1 MVECKWLTALRVC
14 RSQKTG
20 FQLLHDFI
28 SFWYKA
34 FLKTYETNEK
44 HNSLKRVEMLQS
56 MDLNASAHVERKNEH
71 ALPWRQWVYV
81 SVLCFFFLHFVAS
94 KKCNF
99 LVTFWMERVERS
111 EQIEQVFVFVYVPDP
126 LHRRQNEAETFVHEN
141 VSLECMLLKDGLQYT
156 FKMSNEADCK
166 REAKR
171 MHR

>member
-1 MVECKWLTALRVC
+1 MVECNWLAALRVC

-34 FLKTYETNEK
+34 FLKTNETNEK

-56 MDLNASAHVERKNEH
+56 MDLNASAHVERKKRTCSAMETM
-71 ALPWRQWVYV
+71 
-81 SVLCFFFLHFVAS
+81 SICFCFVFFLHFVAS

-99 LVTFWMERVERS
+99 LVTFWLERVERS

-141 VSLECMLLKDGLQYT
+141 VSLECMLLKDGLQYI